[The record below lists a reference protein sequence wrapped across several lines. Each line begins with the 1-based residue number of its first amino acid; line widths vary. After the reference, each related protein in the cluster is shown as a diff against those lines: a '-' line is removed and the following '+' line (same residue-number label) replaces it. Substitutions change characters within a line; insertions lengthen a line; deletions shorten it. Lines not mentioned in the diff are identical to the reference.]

1 MNLAYTNKNYSKFLK
16 RYLKNT
22 PEFVAFFGY
31 NSRNFRRWL
40 FGGCFP
46 RPPMIS
52 LLNRQISQFYK
63 IPLKQV
69 IQECDEALYKDYKDF
84 LFKEKP

>member
-1 MNLAYTNKNYSKFLK
+1 MNLPYTNHNYRKFLR

-40 FGGCFP
+40 FGDSFP
-46 RPPMIS
+46 RPPMIA
-52 LLNRQISQFYK
+52 LLNRQISQFYN
-63 IPLKQV
+63 IPVNKV
-69 IQECDEALYKDYKDF
+69 INECDDALYKDMIDFIYK
-84 LFKEKP
+84 KES